1 MFSLKRGVVGLDIGS
16 SSVKAIELRPK
27 GTTFELLS
35 MGYADLQADTI
46 VDGQIIDL
54 NHVSDSINMIFADQK
69 IKNQRVATSVA
80 GHSVI
85 AKKLTLPLMSEEELE
100 AQVQW
105 EAEQHIPFA
114 LPEVNLYH
122 EILEFLPDGQNM
134 DVLLV
139 ACKRDKLGQFGQVI
153 SHAGKTPAIIDVDAF
168 ALQNCYIANYQPPAN
183 TTVALLDIGAAV
195 MTINVL
201 RGSSSIFTRDVSVG
215 GNHYTDLLQREMNL
229 TFEEAESLKRGA
241 SLENGITPEDARPLV
256 HSVSEV
262 LGMEIQKTLDFFRST
277 VGPDADHIDRMLL
290 SGGSAKVA
298 GLSTYLSERFGIP
311 VELFDSF
318 RNVQFSNK
326 KFDREFMQEMSPN
339 MAVAVGLALRGSE
352 V

>member
-1 MFSLKRGVVGLDIGS
+1 MFSFKRGIVGLDIGS
-16 SSVKAIELRPK
+16 SSVKAIELRAK
-27 GTTFELLS
+27 GSSYELLS
-35 MGYADLQADTI
+35 LGYAELQPDTI

-54 NHVSDSINMIFADQK
+54 NHVGDSIKHIFAEQK
-69 IKNQRVATSVA
+69 VRNQRVATSVA

-100 AQVQW
+100 AQVHW

-114 LPEVNLYH
+114 LSEVNLYH
-122 EILEFLPDGQNM
+122 EILEFLPDGQHM

-139 ACKRDKLGQFGQVI
+139 ACKRDKLAQFSQVI
-153 SHAGKTPAIIDVDAF
+153 SHCGKEPMIIDVDAF
-168 ALQNCYIANYQPPAN
+168 ALQNCYVANYQPPAES
-183 TTVALLDIGAAV
+183 TVALLDIGAAV

-201 RGSSSIFTRDVSVG
+201 RGASSIFTRDVSVG
-215 GNHYTDLLQREMNL
+215 GNHYTDVLQREMNL

-241 SLENGITPEDARPLV
+241 TLANGISPEDAKPLI

-262 LGMEIQKTLDFFRST
+262 LGMEIQKTLDYFRSS

-290 SGGSAKVA
+290 SGGGAKVL
-298 GLSTYLSERFGIP
+298 GLDAYLSNRFGIP
-311 VELFDSF
+311 VERFDAF
-318 RNVQFSNK
+318 RNVRVDGR
-326 KFDREFMQEMSPN
+326 KFDKDFLQEISPN

-352 V
+352 A

>member
-1 MFSLKRGVVGLDIGS
+1 MRYQPYL
-16 SSVKAIELRPK
+16 
-27 GTTFELLS
+27 
-35 MGYADLQADTI
+35 
-46 VDGQIIDL
+46 
-54 NHVSDSINMIFADQK
+54 
-69 IKNQRVATSVA
+69 
-80 GHSVI
+80 
-85 AKKLTLPLMSEEELE
+85 
-100 AQVQW
+100 
-105 EAEQHIPFA
+105 
-114 LPEVNLYH
+114 
-122 EILEFLPDGQNM
+122 
-134 DVLLV
+134 
-139 ACKRDKLGQFGQVI
+139 
-153 SHAGKTPAIIDVDAF
+153 IDVDAF

-183 TTVALLDIGAAV
+183 STVALLDIGAAV

-241 SLENGITPEDARPLV
+241 SLENGISPEDAKPLI

-290 SGGSAKVA
+290 SGGSSKIA
-298 GLSTYLSERFGIP
+298 GLPTYLSDRFGIP

-326 KFDREFMQEMSPN
+326 KFDRDFMQEMSPN
-339 MAVAVGLALRGSE
+339 MAIAVGLALRGSE
-352 V
+352 A